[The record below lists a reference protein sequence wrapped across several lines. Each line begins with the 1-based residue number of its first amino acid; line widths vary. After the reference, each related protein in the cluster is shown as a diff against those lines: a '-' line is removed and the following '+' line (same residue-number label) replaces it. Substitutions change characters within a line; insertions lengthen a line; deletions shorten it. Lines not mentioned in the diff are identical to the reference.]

1 MNQICTIHSLPLNII
16 CIDEKKKI
24 CSQCALN
31 NDHVNHQIMTEIEFM
46 NNIDNL
52 IDIFQEVDNNQI
64 KYLNF
69 NNINTKTILDKISN
83 NINNLISKI
92 TKTKNDIINSIKEQ
106 CDNIE
111 NYLNKRKEEIFA
123 KYQSTNFDISTL
135 RESTL
140 NWMQIVTK
148 KLDQLNE
155 IKKPSIECIKLL
167 DDDLNKNVFNL
178 IRNGKQLNGR
188 YNFVQETLKIIN
200 KLENFDKSGIS
211 IKPNNNIIDTI
222 FIQEN
227 KNHGNNINENVEND
241 QDINMNLNIEEEG
254 KKINKENNLKRKY
267 HSSRSICKKFSKAFC
282 INLDK
287 INKISF

>member
-1 MNQICTIHSLPLNII
+1 M
-16 CIDEKKKI
+16 
-24 CSQCALN
+24 
-31 NDHVNHQIMTEIEFM
+31 
-46 NNIDNL
+46 
-52 IDIFQEVDNNQI
+52 
-64 KYLNF
+64 
-69 NNINTKTILDKISN
+69 DKISN

-155 IKKPSIECIKLL
+155 KKKPSIECIKLL

-227 KNHGNNINENVEND
+227 ENHGNNNNENVEND
-241 QDINMNLNIEEEG
+241 QDINMNLDI
-254 KKINKENNLKRKY
+254 
-267 HSSRSICKKFSKAFC
+267 
-282 INLDK
+282 
-287 INKISF
+287 